1 MSTVTSGRL
10 ALGAWLAASLGC
22 GSAEIDVRADVRDV
36 PKVAAAASS
45 PPSAPPTASAAPPL
59 VVAEATLEN
68 DRITIAKNI
77 HYDVDKDEIRA
88 DSFPTLDAVA
98 QILASH
104 AEITQITVEGHT
116 DNQGSFEHNRKLS
129 ERRANAVVRYL
140 IGKGVRQQV
149 LAAGYGA
156 TAPVCRTDD
165 EPCRA
170 QNRRVEFKVKKN

>member
-1 MSTVTSGRL
+1 MRSRL
-10 ALGAWLAASLGC
+10 ASLQAVLVVLVGC
-22 GSAEIDVRADVRDV
+22 GSAKVDVRADIRNV
-36 PKVAAAASS
+36 PTVAAAV
-45 PPSAPPTASAAPPL
+45 SAPPPATAAPAAAPAPL
-59 VVAEATLEN
+59 VMAEATLEN

-88 DSFPTLDAVA
+88 DSFPTLDAVV
-98 QILASH
+98 QILGSH
-104 AEITQITVEGHT
+104 SEITQITVEGHT
-116 DNQGSFEHNRKLS
+116 DSQGSFEHNRKLS

-140 IGKGVRQQV
+140 VGKGVRQQV

-170 QNRRVEFKVKKN
+170 QNRRVEFKVKR